1 MLGHLTGLRSSVPF
15 ALIRCLCRNVY
26 WQIGVYWPFMF
37 RAQTPIFVCLTAFVC
52 AQASLMTD
60 QFSGVI
66 FFEAYDFYNTAEYTN
81 LVSGRTPKKMNAGT
95 PDGFTVICP
104 ICVDTLCVQKC
115 FWQIGVRTKRKTA

>member
-1 MLGHLTGLRSSVPF
+1 
-15 ALIRCLCRNVY
+15 
-26 WQIGVYWPFMF
+26 
-37 RAQTPIFVCLTAFVC
+37 
-52 AQASLMTD
+52 MTD

-104 ICVDTLCVQKC
+104 IGVDTLSVQKC
-115 FWQIGVRTKRKTA
+115 VLADWCLLAIYVQGSDPNFCVFDCVCLCTSIADDRARFFIGGR